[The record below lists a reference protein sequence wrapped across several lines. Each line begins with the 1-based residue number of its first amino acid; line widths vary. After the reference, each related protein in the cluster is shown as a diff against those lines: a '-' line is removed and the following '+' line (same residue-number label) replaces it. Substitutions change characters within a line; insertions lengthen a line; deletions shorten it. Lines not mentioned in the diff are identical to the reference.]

1 MSLCEVTT
9 LILECIG
16 ITEYKSNGHKS
27 TLLEQETVSYVHGI
41 REMRHICISL
51 IFVLVTGH
59 TCINEIVNE
68 TWQSEDVAL

>member
-9 LILECIG
+9 LKLECIG

-41 REMRHICISL
+41 RETRHICISL

-59 TCINEIVNE
+59 INEIVNE

>member
-1 MSLCEVTT
+1 MCEVTT

-41 REMRHICISL
+41 HETRHCISL
-51 IFVLVTGH
+51 FFVSLTGH
-59 TCINEIVNE
+59 INEIVNE